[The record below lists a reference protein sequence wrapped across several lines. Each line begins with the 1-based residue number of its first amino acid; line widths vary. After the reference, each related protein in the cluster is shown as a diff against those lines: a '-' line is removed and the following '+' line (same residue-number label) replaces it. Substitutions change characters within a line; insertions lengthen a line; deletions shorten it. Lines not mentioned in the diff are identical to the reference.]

1 MSGARRLS
9 LHRVPALKKRSKYKE
24 ENVPALFYNR
34 IEMKTVRVTCDIHPK
49 PLCPG
54 LDHQNF
60 GGFPVNHDIYDRP
73 KSRKSE

>member
-34 IEMKTVRVTCDIHPK
+34 IEMKTVRGTCYLRYPSQTT
-49 PLCPG
+49 L
-54 LDHQNF
+54 
-60 GGFPVNHDIYDRP
+60 
-73 KSRKSE
+73 SRT